1 MRYLL
6 FAAILP
12 AMCADLSLADAA
24 RAALSGNPAIASAKQ
39 LEAAASARE
48 RAAAT
53 ARRPRV

>member
-24 RAALSGNPAIASAKQ
+24 RAALSGNPAIASA
-39 LEAAASARE
+39 RE